1 MMESIL
7 LIIFAAVFFP
17 GIILRV
23 KSRASGRKGPG
34 LFQPMKDLR
43 VLFLKGSV
51 FSETT
56 SFVFQI
62 APVLGLSAILSAMLL
77 LPFGKCYPIISFQA
91 DFVLFAYLLAF
102 GKFLSMLS
110 ALDTGSSFEGM
121 GANREALYS
130 MLAEP
135 AFFILMG
142 TFAMIT
148 GYTSFYQ
155 IFNTFLLHDGYYSI
169 IFGLAGAYILFQLI
183 MIETSRL
190 PVDDPKTHLELTM
203 IHEVIILDNSGFDKA
218 VIHISTYL
226 KMSMY
231 GMLIFSMLVPPD
243 FILEVQVLLYFVLQ
257 LFIAAM
263 IGIGESF
270 RARNKMKN
278 NPKFIFV
285 LSAVA
290 LLTLFF
296 LLIVKYNVLA
306 S

>member
-1 MMESIL
+1 MMFSIL
-7 LIIFAAVFFP
+7 LIMVAAVFFP

-34 LFQPMKDLR
+34 LLQPMKDLR

-56 SFVFQI
+56 SFIFQI
-62 APVLGLSAILSAMLL
+62 APVLGLAAIFSAMLL
-77 LPFGKCYPIISFQA
+77 LPFANWGPVLSFQA
-91 DFVLFAYLLAF
+91 DFVLFAYLLAL
-102 GKFLSMLS
+102 GKFLTMLS

-148 GYTSFYQ
+148 GYTSFEE
-155 IFNTFLLHDGYYSI
+155 IFNIFLLHHDYYSL

-183 MIETSRL
+183 MVETSRL

-203 IHEVIILDNSGFDKA
+203 IHEVMILDNSGFDKA
-218 VIHISTYL
+218 IIHISTYL
-226 KMSMY
+226 KMAIY
-231 GMLIFSMLVPPD
+231 GMLIYTVLIPPD
-243 FILEVQVLLYFVLQ
+243 LGLGLALLSYFAVQFFAAVLVGF
-257 LFIAAM
+257 
-263 IGIGESF
+263 GESF

-296 LLIVKYNVLA
+296 LLIVKYNVLMP
-306 S
+306 